1 MNLTAILR
9 VLGVKITPEQIAQLE
24 VIIPQIPARSKA
36 IIEAVN
42 QMIERNDAKMD
53 AIVQQQQAIRAK
65 FDFMSQALLDIQN
78 CLDVIVAQ
86 TNDDVVRSAGAGG
99 TGKLLE
105 MTREGS
111 EILANSPGLPKSL
124 DSVLETEVDAII
136 AAEIGRE
143 QERKERK
150 EQDEVIARNAWM
162 G

>member
-24 VIIPQIPARSKA
+24 AIIPQIPARSKA

-65 FDFMSQALLDIQN
+65 FDFMSQALLDIQS

-111 EILANSPGLPKSL
+111 QILANSPGLPKSL
-124 DSVLETEVDAII
+124 DSLETEVDAII